1 MKKTSHG
8 MADRMLDKM
17 PEKMARSSFKKHAE
31 QMSDV
36 NLNAIY
42 YIKCKQYASE
52 GTLTHVK

>member
-1 MKKTSHG
+1 

-17 PEKMARSSFKKHAE
+17 SEKMARSSFKKHAE